1 MLVPMLEREI
11 QNHTTEPVQLG
22 DCSGVQPEFGR
33 VPDCQRLFGIKRG
46 ILYRWI
52 QERRIKTV
60 LLREPGN
67 VHGIRLIHLQSLR
80 EYLYARMGGAENE
93 EKALTA

>member
-1 MLVPMLEREI
+1 MPVKEN
-11 QNHTTEPVQLG
+11 QNRTVEPVQSG

-52 QERRIKTV
+52 QERRIKSV
-60 LLREPGN
+60 LLRERGN
-67 VHGIRLIHLQSLR
+67 RHGIRLIYLQSVR
-80 EYLYARMGGAENE
+80 DYLYANMEHGDIKNE
-93 EKALTA
+93 ETALTA

>member
-1 MLVPMLEREI
+1 MPVKEKSI
-11 QNHTTEPVQLG
+11 HTVEPVQSG
-22 DCSGVQPEFGR
+22 DCFSVQPEFGR

-60 LLREPGN
+60 LLRERGN
-67 VHGIRLIHLQSLR
+67 KHGIRLIYLQSVR
-80 EYLYARMGGAENE
+80 DYLYANMERGDVKNE
-93 EKALTA
+93 ETALPA